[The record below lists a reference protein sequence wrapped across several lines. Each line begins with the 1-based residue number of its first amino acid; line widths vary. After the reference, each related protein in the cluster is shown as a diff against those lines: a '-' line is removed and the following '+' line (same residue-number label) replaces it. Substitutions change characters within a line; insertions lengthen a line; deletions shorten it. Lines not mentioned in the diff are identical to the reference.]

1 MAATKFRFVQILG
14 KQLKQAPIRHEI
26 PFSTTTIVLK
36 DVVATDLPT
45 HTGQV
50 IIKLKCFGT
59 VTTLNQ

>member
-26 PFSTTTIVLK
+26 PFSTTPIVLK

-50 IIKLKCFGT
+50 II
-59 VTTLNQ
+59 